1 MPITLIFPPDRKSQT
16 GTNLSEILSGNDIP
30 KNVIVNWSG
39 SPVSNL
45 DHNAEILLNGEAF
58 TNKLRQ
64 ALRLGITGIPTI
76 TISLTQEGPDWYPR
90 RNDHQQGFDFTNRS
104 LRRGDIPADFF
115 VKKEAINEEWRV
127 HVFRSTKD
135 NMRVLRTAKKV
146 QNRPDAHPW
155 VRSHRLG
162 WKLSYIG
169 GISDEGRQI
178 ARDAVR
184 ALHLDFGAVDLG
196 IRNDGSVFVLEVNT
210 CPGLEGGTLEMYA
223 ENILERATK

>member
-1 MPITLIFPPDRKSQT
+1 LTLISHPEK
-16 GTNLSEILSGNDIP
+16 EIV

-39 SPVSNL
+39 SPLSNV
-45 DHNAEILLNGEAF
+45 DHPADVLLNGEAF

-64 ALRLGITGIPTI
+64 ALRLGIAGLPTV
-76 TISLTQEGPDWYPR
+76 TVSLAKEGDNWYPR
-90 RNDHQQGFDFTNRS
+90 RNDHQQGFDFTSRH
-104 LRRGDIPADFF
+104 LRRGSIPADFY

-127 HVFRSTKD
+127 HVFRSYKG

-146 QNRPDAHPW
+146 PNRPDAHSW

-162 WKLSYIG
+162 WKLSYVG
-169 GISDEGRQI
+169 GLSDAGKQI

-184 ALHLDFGAVDLG
+184 ALHLDFGAVDIGL
-196 IRNDGSVFVLEVNT
+196 RSEADPFVLEVNT

-223 ENILERATK
+223 TNILERATK